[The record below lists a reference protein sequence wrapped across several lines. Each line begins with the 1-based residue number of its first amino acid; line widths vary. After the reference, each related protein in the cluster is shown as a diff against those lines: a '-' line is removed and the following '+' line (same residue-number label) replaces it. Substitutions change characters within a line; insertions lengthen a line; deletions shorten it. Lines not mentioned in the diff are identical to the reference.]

1 MKPVVWFGDSRLR
14 VREFPEGARRVAG
27 HELAL
32 VQAGREP
39 SSWRPMPS
47 VGLGVNELR
56 VRTDDAFRVLY
67 VAKFAEA
74 IYVLHAFQKK
84 SRKAAKTDIEL
95 ARRRYRAMIEE
106 RRNR

>member
-14 VREFPEGARRVAG
+14 IRQFTEDARRVAG

-56 VRTDDAFRVLY
+56 VRTGDAFRVLY

-74 IYVLHAFQKK
+74 VYVLHALQKK
-84 SRKAAKTDIEL
+84 SRKTAKSDIEL
-95 ARRRYRAMIEE
+95 ARQRYRAMIEE
-106 RRNR
+106 RRKR

>member
-14 VREFPEGARRVAG
+14 LREFPESARRLAG

-39 SSWRPMPS
+39 SSWRPMPT

-74 IYVLHAFQKK
+74 LYVLHAFQKK
-84 SRKAAKTDIEL
+84 SRKTAKREIEL
-95 ARRRYRAMIEE
+95 GRRRYRAMIEE